1 MLQIIT
7 DSTTDIPAE
16 LRASYDVNVLPLVI
30 TIDGTSYLDGI
41 DISIDRVYE
50 AMRQGIV
57 PVTAQIPFKEAYR
70 VFRECLEAG
79 NDVLY
84 ISFSSKMSGCAQLAQ
99 MVLDQLKPDYPARRM
114 LVIDSCG
121 GSAATGL
128 IVLQA
133 LHMAS
138 AGADIDDIASEV
150 RYMTQHVQ
158 HIFSIAD
165 LKWMVQGGR
174 IAKPLGYVG
183 SVLNIHPWLDV
194 EQGSMVVKGMV
205 RGRKKAIEAVAR
217 ETIRRA
223 SAFPDQLIAITHADD
238 CKAAQAIETKIH
250 EGLPQCRTAICEI
263 GAVLGVHLG
272 RGGVGVFFFDQ
283 RSPHYAL

>member
-1 MLQIIT
+1 
-7 DSTTDIPAE
+7 
-16 LRASYDVNVLPLVI
+16 
-30 TIDGTSYLDGI
+30 
-41 DISIDRVYE
+41 
-50 AMRQGIV
+50 
-57 PVTAQIPFKEAYR
+57 
-70 VFRECLEAG
+70 
-79 NDVLY
+79 
-84 ISFSSKMSGCAQLAQ
+84 
-99 MVLDQLKPDYPARRM
+99 M

-138 AGADIDDIASEV
+138 AGVAIDDVASEV

-238 CKAAQAIETKIH
+238 CKAARAIEMKIH

-283 RSPHYAL
+283 RSSHYAL